1 VVLFVVIAI
10 LGFADLL
17 GCLRRATS
25 GPWATLGSWR
35 RERPAV
41 DPAVWTQS
49 KVAAMVVGRDRRA
62 RIAGLIVGVVL
73 FSLLLALL
81 PTSPV
86 VLAAIAV
93 AAGAAV
99 YYVDPRRK

>member
-1 VVLFVVIAI
+1 
-10 LGFADLL
+10 
-17 GCLRRATS
+17 
-25 GPWATLGSWR
+25 
-35 RERPAV
+35 V